1 MPHKSVT
8 VSSPVRDA
16 GAEPTRA
23 KRVDMRRS
31 PATVPAKRPSAGT
44 VSDANRKRRNAK
56 RPEKEPEVARD
67 ALRMWMRDI
76 TKTRLLTHDEEIALA
91 KRIEQGDDDARETL
105 VRSNLRLVVSVALK
119 YRGHNVPVS
128 DLIQEGNI
136 GLMRAVEKFDYR
148 RGFKFSTYAIWW
160 IRQAVM
166 RALDNYAR
174 VIRLPSYVVAK
185 ISKFDDAASRLRQEL
200 EREPTPEELAIDLDL
215 PEERVREI
223 LSLSCDPLSLDMPV
237 GEERDTSLLRDFIED
252 RKSESYRDA
261 LADVML
267 EQEIQH
273 LLDQLPVKEHEVI
286 RLRYGLADGQ
296 ERTLREIG
304 LRFGVTRERIRQIE
318 ADALRR
324 LRYLSA
330 TRDKTADDPAL
341 DESSAISSAS

>member
-1 MPHKSVT
+1 MPLKSA
-8 VSSPVRDA
+8 A
-16 GAEPTRA
+16 GSNEPMQA
-23 KRVDMRRS
+23 KRVATEVRRHRRR
-31 PATVPAKRPSAGT
+31 AKER
-44 VSDANRKRRNAK
+44 
-56 RPEKEPEVARD
+56 EPEVARD

-76 TKTRLLTHDEEIALA
+76 TKTPLLTHEQEIALA
-91 KRIEQGDDDARETL
+91 KRIEQGDEEAREIL

-185 ISKFDDAASRLRQEL
+185 ISKFDDAAGRLRQEL
-200 EREPTPEELAIDLDL
+200 QREPTPEELAAALDL

-223 LSLSCDPLSLDMPV
+223 LSLSSDPLSLDMPV
-237 GEERDTSLLRDFIED
+237 GEDRDASLLRDFIED
-252 RKSESYRDA
+252 QKSEPYRDV

-267 EQEIQH
+267 EQEIRQ
-273 LLDQLPVKEHEVI
+273 LLDQLPPKEYEVI
-286 RLRYGLADGQ
+286 QLRYGLADGQ

-324 LRYLSA
+324 LRYLST
-330 TRDKTADDPAL
+330 TRDK
-341 DESSAISSAS
+341 SSPETPPPGPFSLPRSC

>member
-1 MPHKSVT
+1 MPQKRVT
-8 VSSPVRDA
+8 VSSPGRES
-16 GAEPTRA
+16 GAESARA
-23 KRVDMRRS
+23 KRVDARRA
-31 PATVPAKRPSAGT
+31 PTAPVAKRQAAGT
-44 VSDANRKRRNAK
+44 AADAGRKRRNA
-56 RPEKEPEVARD
+56 RRIEKEPEVARD
-67 ALRMWMRDI
+67 ALRMWMRNI
-76 TKTRLLTHDEEIALA
+76 TKTRLLTHEEEIALA

-185 ISKFDDAASRLRQEL
+185 ISKFDDAAGRLRQEL
-200 EREPTPEELAIDLDL
+200 ERDPTPEELAIALDL

-237 GEERDTSLLRDFIED
+237 GEDRDTSLLRDFIED
-252 RKSESYRDA
+252 RQSESYRDA

-273 LLDQLPVKEHEVI
+273 LLDQLPIKEHEVI
-286 RLRYGLADGQ
+286 RLRYGLSDGQ

-318 ADALRR
+318 AEALRR
-324 LRYLSA
+324 LRYLS
-330 TRDKTADDPAL
+330 TVREDPSDETAL
-341 DESSAISSAS
+341 DAPAAMSSAS

>member
-1 MPHKSVT
+1 VAKT
-8 VSSPVRDA
+8 VS
-16 GAEPTRA
+16 E
-23 KRVDMRRS
+23 
-31 PATVPAKRPSAGT
+31 
-44 VSDANRKRRNAK
+44 ANRGKRK
-56 RPEKEPEVARD
+56 KPEKEPDVARD

-76 TKTRLLTHDEEIALA
+76 TKTRLLTHEEEIALA
-91 KRIEQGDDDARETL
+91 KRIEEGDEEAREIL

-174 VIRLPSYVVAK
+174 VMRLPSYVVAK
-185 ISKFDDAASRLRQEL
+185 IAKFDDVAGRLRQEL
-200 EREPTPEELAIDLDL
+200 ERDPTPEELATALDL

-223 LSLSCDPLSLDMPV
+223 LSLSSDPLSLDMPV

-252 RKSESYRDA
+252 RKSDSYRDA
-261 LADVML
+261 LADLML

-286 RLRYGLADGQ
+286 QLRYGLVDGQ

-324 LRYLSA
+324 LRHLSA
-330 TRDKTADDPAL
+330 CREKTTEASLLEGSPATPPV
-341 DESSAISSAS
+341 S

>member
-1 MPHKSVT
+1 MPLKSAAGLDE
-8 VSSPVRDA
+8 PVQ
-16 GAEPTRA
+16 A
-23 KRVDMRRS
+23 KRVVPEVRR
-31 PATVPAKRPSAGT
+31 RC
-44 VSDANRKRRNAK
+44 RRVK
-56 RPEKEPEVARD
+56 EREPEVARD

-76 TKTRLLTHDEEIALA
+76 TKTPLLTHEQEIALA
-91 KRIEQGDDDARETL
+91 KRIEQGDEEAREIL

-185 ISKFDDAASRLRQEL
+185 ISKFDDIAGKLRQEL
-200 EREPTPEELAIDLDL
+200 EREPTPEELAAVLDL

-237 GEERDTSLLRDFIED
+237 GEDRDASLLRDFIED
-252 RKSESYRDA
+252 QKSDSYRDA
-261 LADVML
+261 LTDIML
-267 EQEIQH
+267 EQEIQQ
-273 LLDQLPVKEHEVI
+273 LLDQLPPKEYEVI
-286 RLRYGLADGQ
+286 QLRYGLVDGR

-324 LRYLSA
+324 LRYLS
-330 TRDKTADDPAL
+330 TGRDKPSETLPSDPL
-341 DESSAISSAS
+341 SSPGSC

>member
-1 MPHKSVT
+1 MPHRNVAVSSSGRDNGADTSRKKRADARRSSVT
-8 VSSPVRDA
+8 T
-16 GAEPTRA
+16 GA
-23 KRVDMRRS
+23 KRS
-31 PATVPAKRPSAGT
+31 STAAG
-44 VSDANRKRRNAK
+44 SEADRNRRNVK
-56 RPEKEPEVARD
+56 RTKEPEVARD

-76 TKTRLLTHDEEIALA
+76 TKTRLLTHEEEIALA
-91 KRIEQGDDDARETL
+91 KRIEQGDNDARETL

-185 ISKFDDAASRLRQEL
+185 ISKFDDAAGRLRQEL
-200 EREPTPEELAIDLDL
+200 EREPTPAELANALDL
-215 PEERVREI
+215 PEDRVREI

-237 GEERDTSLLRDFIED
+237 GEDRDTSLLRDFIED

-273 LLDQLPVKEHEVI
+273 LLDQLPVKEYEVI

-330 TRDKTADDPAL
+330 MRERTGEETALIEP
-341 DESSAISSAS
+341 SAIPSAS